1 MSRRPSSLP
10 AAYFTALY
18 QADADPWRF
27 ASSDYERQKYAA
39 TLAALPRRAYQRGFE
54 VGCSIGVLT
63 SQLAR
68 HCDHLL
74 AVDVVDQALAQA
86 RARCAGHLGVRFE
99 RMEVPSQLPGGSFD
113 LLILSE
119 VVYYWSVDDLERM
132 AVFARQAVEPG
143 GDIVLVH
150 WTGGTNYPLTGDEA
164 ARRFI
169 DATATAT
176 RIVHQNRADFYR
188 IDVLQRFRQHA
199 PVT

>member
-1 MSRRPSSLP
+1 MSRQVPSLP

-39 TLAALPRRAYQRGFE
+39 TLAALPRQVYRRGFE

-63 SQLAR
+63 SQLAGR
-68 HCDHLL
+68 CGHLL

-86 RARCAGHLGVRFE
+86 RTRCAGFPGVWLE
-99 RMEVPSQLPGGSFD
+99 RMEVPGELPSGSFD

-119 VVYYWSVDDLERM
+119 VVYYWSIDDLERM
-132 AVFARQAVEPG
+132 AEFARRAVEPG

-150 WTGGTNYPLTGDEA
+150 WTGGTDYPLTGDEA

-169 DATATAT
+169 GAMATAT
-176 RIVHQNRADFYR
+176 RIVHHDRTDFYR
-188 IDVLQRFRQHA
+188 IDVLQRLRQEA
-199 PVT
+199 GAT